1 INKEDVGTV
10 ISEEELR
17 ARLPEA
23 TIITTTL
30 VGFGAVSGA
39 RSISDAISE
48 FFKMGSINPNE
59 NSIITSER
67 HVHLLETASDNI
79 EQAIYML
86 EEGTALEL
94 VELNV
99 RYAYEE
105 LGQIIGE
112 AVGDEILDTVFSKFC
127 LGK

>member
-1 INKEDVGTV
+1 
-10 ISEEELR
+10 
-17 ARLPEA
+17 
-23 TIITTTL
+23 
-30 VGFGAVSGA
+30 
-39 RSISDAISE
+39 ISDAIAE
-48 FFKMGSINPNE
+48 FFKMGSINPSE
-59 NSIITSER
+59 NSIVTSER
-67 HVHLLETASDNI
+67 HVHLLESACDNI